1 MGVIE
6 ISRKRLEMNLDKIM
20 DWTPDNV
27 LGEFRALVKSPP
39 LRSVVAD
46 IYPEAAAMLIREAN
60 TKNRPL
66 SKNYLTVLSKTYDKS
81 ADGVTGDTIKFGR
94 SGRLIDGQHRLWMAS
109 RSSVPFRTHVVFG
122 INDEAFD
129 IIDQGRK
136 RTAGDVLAVDLIP
149 NAIQTASAARWVF
162 VLSNGV
168 RADTATKATVIRNS
182 PRGIRKLV
190 MGELSHLPRY
200 AVHGQRVSRAF
211 GYPAGMVQAV
221 CYLISTYDAKM
232 AERFVEDWISGA
244 RDGPNKTFDI
254 MQQRVLTIKHQNN
267 GRISHMMRGAFV
279 VTAFNYWRQN
289 QIAPPRAF
297 SWHKGLTFP
306 TLLLPQPKA
315 AK

>member
-27 LGEFRALVKSPP
+27 LGDFRALVKSPP

-81 ADGVTGDTIKFGR
+81 ADGVTGDTIKFGK

-221 CYLISTYDAKM
+221 CYLISTYDAKH
-232 AERFVEDWISGA
+232 AAA
-244 RDGPNKTFDI
+244 RAHHQAPE
-254 MQQRVLTIKHQNN
+254 QRPHL
-267 GRISHMMRGAFV
+267 SHDARRV
-279 VTAFNYWRQN
+279 CRHRLQ
-289 QIAPPRAF
+289 
-297 SWHKGLTFP
+297 
-306 TLLLPQPKA
+306 LLA
-315 AK
+315 AKPDRAAESVLVAQGADVPDAASAATQGG